1 MVEVWFFYRDDYG
14 TFVEVRKFNT
24 RDEADKYIK
33 YHRDGR
39 SVVFVENLDDRANV
53 LRMIGARVH
62 D

>member
-1 MVEVWFFYRDDYG
+1 MVEVWFFHRDDNGSYAEIKN
-14 TFVEVRKFNT
+14 FKSK
-24 RDEADKYIK
+24 DEADKYIK
-33 YHRDGR
+33 SHRDGR